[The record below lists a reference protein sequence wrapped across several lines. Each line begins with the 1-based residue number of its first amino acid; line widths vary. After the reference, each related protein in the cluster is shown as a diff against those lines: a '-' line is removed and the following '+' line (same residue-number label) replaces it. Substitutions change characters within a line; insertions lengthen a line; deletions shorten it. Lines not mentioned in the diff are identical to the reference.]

1 MAESPQPPQSHAAPP
16 TADIETLLER
26 IPLVDPTEA
35 ASLLAGFLGRTDL
48 EEISDEALSGLI
60 DRLESPLER
69 TAKALRLSLRQ
80 SPLPMSPKARE
91 QLSAL
96 FTLYRA
102 SQSLANLRLG
112 LVEFGDA
119 RQARAIAHR
128 QRIEW
133 AARLIVDCYQLYVGV
148 PQPLYADLHQFAR
161 AASRDLDA
169 EQPEAWSEVRDIYV
183 AVLLLAMVNPYALTV
198 EEMAVLYPCLRQ
210 VARMVEITTER
221 PSGSARFVDMTGRLA
236 PHIAISGGKANP
248 DGAVYVGVEALYRR
262 ETVEGLDPE
271 CRIALRGFL
280 RRLQFF
286 LSSREARRRDQL
298 EQAIGERSLI
308 TIGFHSVHHRLLDDM
323 LYSLPASQHLTFSGL
338 DWEGLERP
346 VHGQVKGGPS
356 IHDFKL
362 EIDSGARDDVD
373 WEAMPDADGRPATP
387 RLNEPA
393 TWDVVNLSERGL
405 RLHWRLA
412 DNSRAAVDELILIER
427 DPDEDVGGMA
437 AVIGLGIIRWV
448 RHLDEA
454 NRTIDMGVERL
465 PGDWMA
471 YFAHPADESPHAA
484 GTWPVLARLV
494 EDDRIDQLILPPDLA
509 DRGRRVTVIRE
520 QGEDRHLNLERIVMV
535 GSHLVVMETSPNKGG
550 NA

>member
-1 MAESPQPPQSHAAPP
+1 MADSSQPPQSHAV
-16 TADIETLLER
+16 DDLETLLER
-26 IPLVDPTEA
+26 VPIVGPTEA

-48 EEISDEALSGLI
+48 EEISDEALDGLI
-60 DRLESPLER
+60 ARLEPQVER
-69 TAKALRLSLRQ
+69 TAKALRRSLRQ
-80 SPLPMSPKARE
+80 SPLPMSSQARE

-102 SQSLANLRLG
+102 AQSLANLRLG
-112 LVEFGDA
+112 LVEAGDA
-119 RQARAIAHR
+119 RQARATAHR
-128 QRIEW
+128 QRVEW
-133 AARLIVDCYQLYVGV
+133 AARLILDCYQLYVGV

-161 AASRDLDA
+161 AACRDLESA
-169 EQPEAWSEVRDIYV
+169 QPEAWGEVRDVYV

-198 EEMAVLYPCLRQ
+198 EEMAVLYPCLRE
-210 VARMVEITTER
+210 VGRVVEITADR
-221 PSGSARFVDMTGRLA
+221 PGGSARFVDMTGRLA

-248 DGAVYVGVEALYRR
+248 DGAVYVGVDALYRQ
-262 ETVEGLDPE
+262 ETIEGLDAE
-271 CRIALRGFL
+271 CRLALRGFL

-286 LSSREARRRDQL
+286 LNSREARHHDHL
-298 EQAIGERSLI
+298 ERKIGERSLI

-323 LYSLPASQHLTFSGL
+323 LYSLRASQHLTFSGL

-346 VHGQVKGGPS
+346 VHGQVKDGPS

-373 WEAMPDADGRPATP
+373 WEAMPDANGRPATP

-427 DPDEDVGGMA
+427 DPMEEVGGLA
-437 AVIGLGIIRWV
+437 AVVGVGIIRWV
-448 RHLDEA
+448 RHLDEG

-484 GTWPVLARLV
+484 GTWPVLARL
-494 EDDRIDQLILPPDLA
+494 EGDRIDQLILPPDLA

-520 QGEDRHLNLERIVMV
+520 RGQDVPLNLERIVMV
-535 GSHLVVMETSPNKGG
+535 GSHLVVMETSPDKGG
-550 NA
+550 NK